1 MIYTLPISQIAY
13 VINIIIGKKWSR
25 GQVGDG
31 AAKGSICDFCFF
43 KTWTTGRK
51 LTVKEEIFQNIHH
64 TRHTIIISYFRY
76 CTLQCVMLHTYTL
89 L

>member
-64 TRHTIIISYFRY
+64 TRHSIISFFLTAV
-76 CTLQCVMLHTYTL
+76 CNASHLHVALIY
-89 L
+89 